1 MLFIVRSKWTLSVNS
16 VMVLARG
23 WDWTLYGLILLF
35 MALPQVYRSY
45 SVYLIGN
52 AIPDTSALATVA
64 QWGFV
69 ELMIEVVQE
78 TFVLGIFFFVGRT
91 VLRGEHPGYPMRTA
105 LSIIFWVSLV
115 FAFSLF
121 VSASLFVDVIGTP
134 ESIQQTTI
142 SFLRLKSVSVPITL
156 ITVALVIM
164 VETVNR
170 KRLIFATAVLNVL
183 YRFVF
188 DSLFYGGYSF
198 SLDLGVMG
206 VAWADLCSGLALLAT
221 ILFLLRGDLFGSVG
235 SWRAFFAFHEWRT
248 YLGVSTGSGLESLAK
263 NLAYFFMIVRL
274 LNLLGED
281 SIGGYYLAM
290 HIIWSFALIP
300 ILALSECSKVLVAN
314 SSSDLQR
321 VRRLWYA
328 SMFIGLVIILV
339 WILLVPFWRSYANIL
354 NPNEEIVDFSVRT
367 VTLLFVPYII
377 LSLNLVTD
385 SVFYGLGRT
394 RYMAYQSIIVNGTIY
409 VAAFLAYVTGIWTPS
424 FDTIMYLFA
433 SGIMLDSILTL
444 YFLQRVLARGPELR
458 SIAPKVV

>member
-1 MLFIVRSKWTLSVNS
+1 MMRSNWNLSFNS
-16 VMVLARG
+16 LTVLARG
-23 WDWTLYGLILLF
+23 WDWGLYGLIFLY

-45 SVYLIGN
+45 SMYLIGN

-64 QWGFV
+64 QWGFI

-91 VLRGEHPGYPMRTA
+91 VLRGDHPGYPMRTA

-121 VSASLFVDVIGTP
+121 VSARLFVDVIGTP

-142 SFLRLKSVSVPITL
+142 SFLRLKSASVPITL

-188 DSLFYGGYSF
+188 DSLFYGGYPF

-206 VAWADLCSGLALLAT
+206 VAWADISSGLALLAT
-221 ILFLLRGDLFGSVG
+221 ILFLLRGDVFGNVS

-248 YLGVSTGSGLESLAK
+248 YLGVSTGSGLESLVK

-281 SIGGYYLAM
+281 SISGYYLAM
-290 HIIWSFALIP
+290 HIIWSFALVP

-314 SSSDLQR
+314 YSSDLQR

-328 SMFIGLVIILV
+328 SMLIGLLIILV
-339 WILLVPFWRSYANIL
+339 WVLLVPLWRSFAAFL
-354 NPNEEIVDFSVRT
+354 NPNEAIVAFSVRT
-367 VTLLFVPYII
+367 VTLLFVPYVI

-409 VAAFLAYVTGIWTPS
+409 VAAFLAYVTGTWVPT
-424 FDTIMYLFA
+424 FATVMYLFA
-433 SGIMLDSILTL
+433 SGIMLDSVLTL
-444 YFLQRVLARGPELR
+444 YFLRRVLAKGPELR
-458 SIAPKVV
+458 SIVATN